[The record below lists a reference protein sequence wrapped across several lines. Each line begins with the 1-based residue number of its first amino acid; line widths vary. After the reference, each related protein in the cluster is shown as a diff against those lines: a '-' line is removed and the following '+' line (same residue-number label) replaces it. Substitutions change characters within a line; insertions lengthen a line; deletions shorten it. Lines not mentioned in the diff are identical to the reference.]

1 MSFKKSGVMIST
13 HLFSIFDSFGSFDSF
28 SNFSSTLSL
37 DIFGPLLF
45 CVAVGWIFGLLT
57 GMIPGIHVNNIAVIL
72 ASTTSFFYALGL
84 SPILLSAVIL
94 SCAISH
100 TFHNIIP
107 AIFLGAPGE
116 DTVFAVLPGHKLL
129 IAGEGLSAVR
139 LSALSSAASV
149 FISTL
154 LLIPAAWLLFR
165 FYPVLLP
172 YMGWILLALTL
183 IVLLSEIKTSKI
195 VCAAFVFLTAGFLG
209 LFAFGMDGTL
219 NPVLAVSSASVLMPL
234 LSGLFGVPQLIISLF
249 SDSKIPDVSETK
261 ETFSKKLFIQNAF
274 LGTAAG
280 AFVSWIPGVSSSVA
294 AILAGLF
301 KKNPNDEAESRSN
314 PNSEISM
321 NAEIES
327 KIQIESETTRAKEFI
342 VIVSAINT
350 ANAVFGLLAFF
361 VIGKSRNGAVVSI
374 QELLSAAGI
383 DVSGGLFTGGAA
395 GDTVGSAVGGTVG
408 SAGAIEL
415 FILFYAVVVLSAFLS
430 YYSTIKTGKYVPIL
444 FKKINYR
451 VISGFILIFLTV
463 LIYFMC
469 GSFGLILFAAAVL
482 IGFLPVV
489 LHVKKSNLM
498 GVILFPVMLYFLGLH

>member
-1 MSFKKSGVMIST
+1 MIST
-13 HLFSIFDSFGSFDSF
+13 G
-28 SNFSSTLSL
+28 FSSIIGSL
-37 DIFGPLLF
+37 GYFETPGSLESLGIFLF
-45 CVAVGWIFGLLT
+45 CIAAGWLFGLLT

-72 ASTTSFFYALGL
+72 ASTASLFYAFGL
-84 SPILLSAVIL
+84 SPVILSVVIL

-154 LLIPAAWLLFR
+154 LLIPAAYLLFR
-165 FYPVLLP
+165 FYPLLLP

-183 IVLLSEIKTSKI
+183 IVLLSDKKFSKI
-195 VCAAFVFLTAGFLG
+195 LCAAFVFLTAGSLG
-209 LFAFGMDGTL
+209 IFAFGMEDAL
-219 NPVLAVSSASVLMPL
+219 NPFLAVSSASVLMPL
-234 LSGLFGVPQLIISLF
+234 LSGLFGVPQLIISFF
-249 SDSKIPDVSETK
+249 SDSKIPDFSMKK
-261 ETFSKKLFIQNAF
+261 ETFPNNLFIQNAV

-301 KKNPNDEAESRSN
+301 KKNTDDSVTGSKTN
-314 PNSEISM
+314 PVGSKNGTETYSEI
-321 NAEIES
+321 IH
-327 KIQIESETTRAKEFI
+327 AKEFI

-374 QELLSAAGI
+374 SELLVAAGI
-383 DVSGGLFTGGAA
+383 RISENFSG
-395 GDTVGSAVGGTVG
+395 DAVV
-408 SAGAIEL
+408 L
-415 FILFYAVVVLSAFLS
+415 FILFYTAAVLSAFFS
-430 YYSTIKTGKYVPIL
+430 YFSTIRTGKLVPIL

-451 VISGFILIFLTV
+451 IISGFILIFLTV
-463 LIYFMC
+463 LIYLMC
-469 GSFGLILFAAAVL
+469 GSFGFILFAAAVL
-482 IGFLPVV
+482 IGFLPVI
-489 LHVKKSNLM
+489 LGVKKSNLM
-498 GVILFPVMLYFLGLH
+498 GVILFPVMLYFLGLR